1 MRSED
6 EIIEMIHKIHAR
18 ILVMED
24 RLDKPAGE
32 ILSKDTLR
40 ITIHTLN
47 QEICLLR
54 WVLAPAGHQHSAG
67 S

>member
-1 MRSED
+1 MRNED
-6 EIIEMIHKIHAR
+6 EIKDMIHKIHNR

-24 RLDKPAGE
+24 RIVKKKCGVIGQE
-32 ILSKDTLR
+32 QTE
-40 ITIHTLN
+40 TCIHVLN

-54 WVLAPAGHQHSAG
+54 WVLEPAGHQHSAG